1 MKNRKEYG
9 RVFIGSSEIATIIA
23 KGPMVLGEIAF
34 GEDSSYYAYL
44 VDGECEIPSAYKLV
58 FETDGWLKLYDDYS
72 LTVDMW
78 SKGSIKIYRCGMQG
92 VIIQVERFDEYFK
105 LNRGGLYV

>member
-1 MKNRKEYG
+1 MKNRKEYAKI
-9 RVFIGSSEIATIIA
+9 FIGSSEIAGVIVRGA
-23 KGPMVLGEIAF
+23 MKLSEIAF

-44 VDGECEIPSAYKLV
+44 VDENCEIPSAYKMV
-58 FETDGWLKLYDDYS
+58 FETDGWLKIYDDFG

-78 SKGSIKIYRCGMQG
+78 SKGDIKIYRCGMQG
-92 VIIQVERFDEYFK
+92 VIIQVEKFDEYFK